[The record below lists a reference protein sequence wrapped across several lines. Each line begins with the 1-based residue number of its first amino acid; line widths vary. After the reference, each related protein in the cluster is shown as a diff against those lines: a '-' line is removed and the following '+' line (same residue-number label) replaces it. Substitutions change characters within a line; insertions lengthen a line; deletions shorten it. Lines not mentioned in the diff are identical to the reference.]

1 MKNNELGENIYFLR
15 KRKKLTQEEF
25 AKKMKISNKTVSK
38 WETGYSIPKFDDLL
52 KISKYFNVPINVL
65 INKELL
71 DNYKIKS
78 KFTRYLSFEY
88 IKFFLFILMIILV
101 LLFYKF
107 YFKPTVRDFPTFDEN
122 LSIEGYYF
130 DNHKQGYT
138 VIRGASYI
146 NKPIECNKISLKIIK
161 ENDLYSYYNV
171 LYKGYTYDEKVNINK
186 YLNSI
191 NYIGVGILDTK
202 RLDYTLTCDDKVIK
216 GKVYLETD

>member
-15 KRKKLTQEEF
+15 KRKKLTQEDF

-78 KFTRYLSFEY
+78 KFTRYLSFDY
-88 IKFFLFILMIILV
+88 IKYFLFILMIIVV

-146 NKPIECNKISLKIIK
+146 NKPMECNKISLKIIK

-171 LYKGYTYDEKVNINK
+171 FYDGYTYEEKVNINEF
-186 YLNSI
+186 LNSI
-191 NYIGVGILDTK
+191 NNVGVGILDTK
-202 RLDYTLTCDDKVIK
+202 RLDCTLTCDDKIIK

>member
-15 KRKKLTQEEF
+15 KRKKLTQEDF
-25 AKKMKISNKTVSK
+25 AKKMKISNKTISK

-88 IKFFLFILMIILV
+88 IKYFLFILMIILV

-130 DNHKQGYT
+130 DNHK
-138 VIRGASYI
+138 
-146 NKPIECNKISLKIIK
+146 PIECNKISLKIIK

-171 LYKGYTYDEKVNINK
+171 FYDGYTYEEKVNINEF
-186 YLNSI
+186 LNSI
-191 NYIGVGILDTK
+191 NNVGVGILDTK

-216 GKVYLETD
+216 GKVYLEID

>member
-15 KRKKLTQEEF
+15 KRKKLTQEDF
-25 AKKMKISNKTVSK
+25 AKKMKISNKTISK

-71 DNYKIKS
+71 D
-78 KFTRYLSFEY
+78 
-88 IKFFLFILMIILV
+88 
-101 LLFYKF
+101 YKF
-107 YFKPTVRDFPTFDEN
+107 YFKPTVRNLPTFDEN

-146 NKPIECNKISLKIIK
+146 NKPMECNKISLKIIK

-171 LYKGYTYDEKVNINK
+171 LYKGYTYDEKVNINE

>member
-1 MKNNELGENIYFLR
+1 MNNNELGENIYFLR

-25 AKKMKISNKTVSK
+25 ANKIKVSNKTISK
-38 WETGYSIPKFDDLL
+38 WETGYSIPKLDDLS

-65 INKELL
+65 VNKELL

-88 IKFFLFILMIILV
+88 IKYFIYVLMIIFV
-101 LLFYKF
+101 LLFYKI
-107 YFKPTVRDFPTFDEN
+107 YFKPTVRNLPTFDEN
-122 LSIEGYYF
+122 LEIGGYYF

-138 VIRGASYI
+138 VIKGASYI
-146 NKPIECNKISLKIIK
+146 NKPMECNKISLKIIK

-171 LYKGYTYDEKVNINK
+171 FYDGYTYEEKVNINE
-186 YLNSI
+186 YLNNI
-191 NYIGVGILDTK
+191 NKIGIGTIDTK

-216 GKVYLETD
+216 GKVYLKTD

>member
-1 MKNNELGENIYFLR
+1 MIYDISKLERQYMKSNELGENIYFLR

-25 AKKMKISNKTVSK
+25 TNKIGVSNKTISK
-38 WETGYSIPKFDDLL
+38 WETGYSIPKLDDLS

-88 IKFFLFILMIILV
+88 IKYFLFILIIIFV

-107 YFKPTVRDFPTFDEN
+107 YFKPTVRDFHTFDEI

-138 VIRGASYI
+138 VIKGASYI
-146 NKPIECNKISLKIIK
+146 NKPMMCNKISLKIIK

-171 LYKGYTYDEKVNINK
+171 FYDGYTYEEKV
-186 YLNSI
+186 Y
-191 NYIGVGILDTK
+191 
-202 RLDYTLTCDDKVIK
+202 YTLYFNGRVIRDNFVLLSFK
-216 GKVYLETD
+216 

>member
-1 MKNNELGENIYFLR
+1 
-15 KRKKLTQEEF
+15 
-25 AKKMKISNKTVSK
+25 MKISNKTVSK

-78 KFTRYLSFEY
+78 KFTRYLSFDY
-88 IKFFLFILMIILV
+88 IKYFLFILMIIVV

-146 NKPIECNKISLKIIK
+146 NKPMECNKISLKIIK

-171 LYKGYTYDEKVNINK
+171 FYDGYTYEEKV
-186 YLNSI
+186 Y
-191 NYIGVGILDTK
+191 
-202 RLDYTLTCDDKVIK
+202 YTLYFNGRVIRDNFVLLSFK
-216 GKVYLETD
+216 WFFLFHR

>member
-1 MKNNELGENIYFLR
+1 
-15 KRKKLTQEEF
+15 
-25 AKKMKISNKTVSK
+25 
-38 WETGYSIPKFDDLL
+38 
-52 KISKYFNVPINVL
+52 
-65 INKELL
+65 
-71 DNYKIKS
+71 
-78 KFTRYLSFEY
+78 
-88 IKFFLFILMIILV
+88 MIILV

-107 YFKPTVRDFPTFDEN
+107 YFKPTVRNLPTFDEN
-122 LSIEGYYF
+122 LEIGGYYF

-146 NKPIECNKISLKIIK
+146 NKPIMCNKISLKIIK

-171 LYKGYTYDEKVNINK
+171 FYDGYTYEEKVNINE

-216 GKVYLETD
+216 GKVYLKTD

>member
-15 KRKKLTQEEF
+15 KRKKLTQEDF
-25 AKKMKISNKTVSK
+25 AKKMKISNKTISK

-88 IKFFLFILMIILV
+88 IKYFLFILMIILV

-107 YFKPTVRDFPTFDEN
+107 YFKPTVRNLPTFDEN
-122 LSIEGYYF
+122 LEIEGYYF

-146 NKPIECNKISLKIIK
+146 NKPIMCNKISLKIIK

-171 LYKGYTYDEKVNINK
+171 FYDGYTYEEKVNINEF
-186 YLNSI
+186 LNSI
-191 NYIGVGILDTK
+191 NNVGV
-202 RLDYTLTCDDKVIK
+202 
-216 GKVYLETD
+216 